1 MDEQRVIWRAL
12 KCYVYILLAK
22 KNVAWIK
29 TALAYFYFLRNFK
42 WSKFFTLNN
51 YDCHKVRLSK
61 YILCVW
67 VCVCVCAH
75 THIHTII
82 YNLGNYD
89 IFIFILVKISKIDIF
104 KAVNTGRNVYFLD
117 IYENLGI
124 LFLQLEFSY
133 LFGIIFHKSCN
144 DRYMTYH
151 SIERNS
157 RYPL

>member
-1 MDEQRVIWRAL
+1 MIA
-12 KCYVYILLAK
+12 
-22 KNVAWIK
+22 IK
-29 TALAYFYFLRNFK
+29 LDLVNIY
-42 WSKFFTLNN
+42 
-51 YDCHKVRLSK
+51 
-61 YILCVW
+61 CVFGY
-67 VCVCVCAH
+67 VCVCAH